1 MSVVDTPIW
10 QALQIQ
16 AVACAEGLNLARVL
30 KDSKRFEHLSLHAP
44 HVLLDCSKCL
54 WDEAVLG
61 ALLQL
66 AEAAGVESQRDAL
79 YAAEVVNVTE
89 QRPALHVHLRA
100 WGAIAQEAEDGCC
113 AGLRERARF
122 TDVLHISIGGS
133 GLGPELVLQAQQPW
147 CVGGRHVHVVSNMDG
162 HDLLSKSWFT
172 AGLLSACMLDA
183 ASEANS
189 CAAYSE
195 AI

>member
-1 MSVVDTPIW
+1 MNTPIW
-10 QALQIQ
+10 QALQTLAKHSVQ
-16 AVACAEGLNLARVL
+16 GLNLARTL
-30 KDSKRFEHLSLHAP
+30 RDAQRFEAE
-44 HVLLDCSKCL
+44 VT
-54 WDEAVLG
+54 G
-61 ALLQL
+61 L
-66 AEAAGVESQRDAL
+66 AHRRDAL
-79 YAAEVVNVTE
+79 YGGAVVNTTE